1 KSLSKNVLLDS
12 QYEAHVSDFGTAKIL
27 KPGSHNWTTFA
38 GTFGYAAPEL
48 AQTMEVTEKCDVFSF
63 EVLSLGIITGKHPGD
78 LISSLFSSLPQPL
91 KTVVGDVILVAS
103 LAFSCIS
110 ENPSSRPTMDQGS
123 KKLMGKSPLADQ
135 FPTIRLGQLF

>member
-1 KSLSKNVLLDS
+1 MYSVLKCFLLESSRGSIQEISFLHCFLRLHQQQTFNLLIIDVLD
-12 QYEAHVSDFGTAKIL
+12 QR
-27 KPGSHNWTTFA
+27 
-38 GTFGYAAPEL
+38 
-48 AQTMEVTEKCDVFSF
+48 
-63 EVLSLGIITGKHPGD
+63 
-78 LISSLFSSLPQPL
+78 LPQPL
-91 KTVVGDVILVAS
+91 KAVVGDVILVAS